1 MSSTIARDISAE
13 PGETAGITANSDMLK
28 GIVRQHWHDKLDSMD
43 KINGKALATEIDM
56 HLANITAIIDP
67 LDYEVFCVPNMIA
80 HSKHMSRD
88 EFSRYLRLMESMA
101 YGYSSIFGSD
111 IAGLALI
118 GISSKAKNV
127 SGVERYHRLLSAH
140 VESKIKTYH
149 GKIEKRKRHVDG
161 LYLRMKMHERSIL
174 RFFRKGKISM
184 LTKRIDYGIRRVES
198 LNYKFDKFNGVY
210 RNIKLKGGKD

>member
-1 MSSTIARDISAE
+1 
-13 PGETAGITANSDMLK
+13 MLK

-43 KINGKALATEIDM
+43 KIKGKALATEIDM
-56 HLANITAIIDP
+56 HLANITAMVDP

-127 SGVERYHRLLSAH
+127 SGIERYHRLLSNH

-149 GKIEKRKRHVDG
+149 RKIEKRKRHVDG
-161 LYLRMKMHERSIL
+161 LYLRMRTHERSIL
-174 RFFRKGKISM
+174 KFFRKGRISM
-184 LTKRIDYGIRRVES
+184 LTRRIDYGIKMVES

-210 RNIKLKGGKD
+210 RNMKLKGNKD